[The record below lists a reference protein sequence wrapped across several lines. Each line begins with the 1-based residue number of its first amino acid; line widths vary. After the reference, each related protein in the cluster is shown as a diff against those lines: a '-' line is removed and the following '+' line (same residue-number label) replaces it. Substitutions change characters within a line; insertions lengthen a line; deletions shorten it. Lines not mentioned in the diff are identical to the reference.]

1 MAALDRFLARALR
14 SLGLQSD
21 SLAVCLV
28 TNAQMARWNRGFR
41 GKKGATDVL
50 SFPVN
55 GQIRKRS
62 VRGDGLRTAEGS
74 GSRGDKGGRGSRG
87 KPIPPPPHLRGTM
100 GGRERALRRDDGG
113 ARETRRRNGFS
124 STSFTSFASSASYLG
139 DIAIAPV
146 VARENARLFGRTLN
160 DELRILILH
169 GVLHLMGYDH
179 ETDNGEMERR
189 ERRLR
194 RTLGLA

>member
-1 MAALDRFLARALR
+1 MILNRQHAVRVSTGALERFVAGALR
-14 SLGLQSD
+14 RLRLHPD

-50 SFPVN
+50 SFPMN
-55 GQIRKRS
+55 G
-62 VRGDGLRTAEGS
+62 RGS
-74 GSRGDKGGRGSRG
+74 KGGRGKTVPSSR
-87 KPIPPPPHLRGTM
+87 L
-100 GGRERALRRDDGG
+100 GRATS
-113 ARETRRRNGFS
+113 ASRRNGF
-124 STSFTSFASSASYLG
+124 SFASSASYLG

-146 VARENARLFGRTLN
+146 VARENARRLGRTLS
-160 DELRILILH
+160 DELRVLILH
-169 GVLHLMGYDH
+169 GILHLMGYDH

-194 RTLGLA
+194 RTLGIA

>member
-87 KPIPPPPHLRGTM
+87 KPIPLPPHLRGTM